1 MSSLVVW
8 LKDQTIGELSR
19 SAPGRLRFHYA
30 EPVRAE
36 LAGAPVLSVSM
47 PVRNQPYTAAVPA
60 AYFEGLLPEGEAR
73 RMIAYDLRL
82 DPDDTYGLLAALGR
96 DCAGAV
102 CLLAPGEVPDAAL
115 AGAWPASEA
124 EVARRLRDLPVNPL
138 GVDRQVRVSLAGMQA
153 KLLVTRTAGGW
164 ALPGTTPSTH
174 ILKPESPV
182 WTSSVANE
190 SFCLEVARQAGLAV
204 TEAEVRRFEDVLVLA
219 VERYDRV
226 VEAGV
231 VQRIHQEDFAQS
243 LGLSPGRKYQGTGGA
258 SLADC
263 ARVLERWSRVDD
275 RLGLLDMVAV
285 SLAVGNADLHAKNLS
300 LLHGPDHS
308 VRLAPVYD
316 LMSTTYYPRA
326 SPEAA
331 MAVNGR
337 TGLGDI
343 GWEDLVE
350 EAVSWGLSRRAV
362 TGRISDLADR
372 LRAAAEAAA
381 GLTNPPGALAD
392 FVISNVARLGA
403 AWAGVP
409 ASGRHGGAS
418 FSGASGGESEE
429 AAPVSVRS
437 YRRADGTVV
446 RGHPR
451 RSPGPRRRP

>member
-19 SAPGRLRFHYA
+19 SSRGQLRFQYS
-30 EPVRAE
+30 ESVRAE

-47 PVRNQPYTAAVPA
+47 PVRNQPYVGAVPA

-82 DPDDTYGLLAALGR
+82 DPESTYGLLAALGR

-102 CLLAPGEVPDAAL
+102 CLLVPGEVPDAAL
-115 AGAWPASEA
+115 AGARPVAEA

-138 GVDRQVRVSLAGMQA
+138 GVDRQIRVSLAGMQA
-153 KLLVTRTAGGW
+153 KLLVTRTPGGW

-190 SFCLEVARQAGLAV
+190 SFCLEVARRAGLAV

-219 VERYDRV
+219 VKRYDRV
-226 VEAGV
+226 VEAGAV
-231 VQRIHQEDFAQS
+231 ARIHQEDFAQS
-243 LGLSPGRKYQGTGGA
+243 LGLTPGRKYQGTGGA

-263 ARVLERWSRVDD
+263 ARVLDRWSRVDD

-316 LMSTTYYPRA
+316 LMSTAYYPRA
-326 SPEAA
+326 SQEAA

-337 TGLGDI
+337 SGLGDI

-350 EAVSWGLSRRAV
+350 EAVAWGLPRRVV
-362 TGRISDLADR
+362 TGRMSELADR
-372 LRAAAEAAA
+372 LPAAVQVAAE
-381 GLTNPPGALAD
+381 LTNPPGALAD

-403 AWAGVP
+403 AWASAP
-409 ASGRHGGAS
+409 SGRGGGAPS
-418 FSGASGGESEE
+418 AAAGGGESEE

-451 RSPGPRRRP
+451 RSPGPRKRL